1 MALRTSNGYG
11 AITVSDEV
19 VATIVGKL
27 ALECYG
33 VVDKVPQKFADS
45 VADLFRKKNDGRGVR
60 VTTKNGRINI
70 DVFVILKFGLSI
82 EAVSESLRSTIKYGV
97 ENFTG
102 MVVNTVNVH
111 VVGIRI

>member
-19 VATIVGKL
+19 VASIAGKL

-33 VVDKVPQKFADS
+33 VVDKVPQKFSDS

-60 VTTKNGRINI
+60 ITTKGGRINI
-70 DVFVILKFGLSI
+70 DI
-82 EAVSESLRSTIKYGV
+82 EAVSDSLRSTIKYGV

-111 VVGIRI
+111 VAGIRI

>member
-11 AITVSDEV
+11 AITVSDDV
-19 VATIVGKL
+19 VANIVGKL

-60 VTTKNGRINI
+60 ITTKAGRITI

-82 EAVSESLRSTIKYGV
+82 EAVSDALRNTIKYGV

-102 MVVNTVNVH
+102 MVVNAVNIH
-111 VVGIRI
+111 VVGVRI